1 MLGMGKRVGNLFLC
15 LIVGLTACAAPAAKA
30 AVEDTAM
37 IRVFF
42 TDPGSSIA
50 QFTIG
55 GPDEDL
61 QAAIE
66 HARVNID
73 VAIYD
78 LNLYSIRDALIAAEG
93 RGVQVRIVVESDN
106 FTGEE
111 LALFTNVGIPVVG
124 DEDPDS
130 MHNKFL
136 IIDRYE
142 VWTGSMNY
150 TLTDTYRNRNNLV
163 RLRSGELAE
172 NYEAEFEEMFSQRL
186 FGAHSPDDTPNREVE
201 IGNMEVENYF
211 APEDGALSRLVELIN
226 GAVMSIYFLTY
237 SITTDELAQAILLAR
252 ARGVEIQG
260 VMDKGQSANA
270 GGEFDHFVESGID
283 VRLDGE
289 EGNMHNKVLII
300 DGEIV
305 VTGSYN
311 FSANAEKR
319 NDENLLVIHSP
330 EVASMYM
337 EEFQRIWELSLP

>member
-1 MLGMGKRVGNLFLC
+1 
-15 LIVGLTACAAPAAKA
+15 
-30 AVEDTAM
+30 M

-42 TDPGSSIA
+42 TNPASPIA
-50 QFTIG
+50 QFIIG

-61 QAAIE
+61 QSAIE
-66 HARVNID
+66 QARVSID
-73 VAIYD
+73 VATYD

-93 RGVQVRIVVESDN
+93 RGVQVRMVVESDN
-106 FTGEE
+106 FKPEE
-111 LALFTNVGIPVVG
+111 LSPFTNAGILVVG

-150 TLTDTYRNRNNLV
+150 TLTDAYGNRNNLV
-163 RLRSGELAE
+163 RLRSSELAE

-186 FGAHSPDDTPNREVE
+186 FGAHSPSNTPNREVE
-201 IGNMEVENYF
+201 IDTVIVENCF

-226 GAVMSIYFLTY
+226 GAEESIYFLTY
-237 SITTDELAQAILLAR
+237 SFTTDELAEAVLSAK

-260 VMDKGQSANA
+260 VMDRGQAANA
-270 GGEFDHFVESGID
+270 GGEFDHLVENGID
-283 VRLDGE
+283 VHLDGE

-300 DGEIV
+300 DGKIV

-319 NDENLLVIHSP
+319 NDENLLVIHAT
-330 EVASMYM
+330 EVASVYM
-337 EEFQRIWELSLP
+337 EEFRRIWELSLP

>member
-1 MLGMGKRVGNLFLC
+1 MSRMGKRVGYLFLC
-15 LIVGLTACAAPAAKA
+15 LLVGLTACATPAAQA
-30 AVEDTAM
+30 APEDTAT

-42 TDPGSSIA
+42 TNPESAIA
-50 QFTIG
+50 QFIIG

-66 HARVNID
+66 QARVSID

-78 LNLYSIRDALIAAEG
+78 LNLYGIRDALIAAEQ
-93 RGVQVRIVVESDN
+93 RGVQVRMVVESEN
-106 FTGEE
+106 FSPER
-111 LALFTNVGIPVVG
+111 LLLFTNAGIPVVG

-136 IIDRYE
+136 VIDRYE

-150 TLTDTYRNRNNLV
+150 TVSEAYHSRNNMI
-163 RLRSGELAE
+163 RLRSTELAE
-172 NYEAEFEEMFSQRL
+172 NYEAEFDEMFSQHL
-186 FGAHSPDDTPNREVE
+186 FGAYSPADTPNRELE
-201 IGNMEVENYF
+201 IDNVTVENYF
-211 APEDGALSRLVELIN
+211 GPEDEALSRLVELIN
-226 GAVMSIYFLTY
+226 GADSSIYFLTY
-237 SITTDELAQAILLAR
+237 SFTTDELAEAILSAK

-260 VMDKGQSANA
+260 VMDRGQAANA
-270 GGEFDHFVESGID
+270 GGEFDRFIANGID

-311 FSANAEKR
+311 FSANAELR
-319 NDENLLVIHSP
+319 NDENLLVIHSSA
-330 EVASMYM
+330 VASMYM
-337 EEFQRIWELSLP
+337 EEFQKIWDLSLP